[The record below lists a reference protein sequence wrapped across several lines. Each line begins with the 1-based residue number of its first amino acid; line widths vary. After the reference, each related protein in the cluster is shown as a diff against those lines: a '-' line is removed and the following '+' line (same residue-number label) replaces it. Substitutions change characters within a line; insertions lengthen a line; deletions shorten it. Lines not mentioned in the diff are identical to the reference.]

1 MSTASQPSTASE
13 PADSFGSLAHLDLAG
28 EKYRVHRLD
37 AVPGSERLPLSHK
50 ILLENLLR
58 HEDGHTVT
66 AEHITALVRGGSDAA
81 HDVVAF
87 SPSRVFLH
95 DTNGVP
101 VLTDLAALRDAV
113 AASGGDPRSVRPR
126 IPSHL
131 TVDHSVATEVSGRA
145 DALRRNVEIE
155 YTRNAERY
163 RFLKWGET
171 LDGVHV
177 VPPGTGIMHQI
188 NLEYLASVVERR
200 EGWAFPDT
208 CAGTDSHTTMVNA
221 LGVLAWGVGG
231 VEAEVALLGQPL
243 SMLVPPVVGVELTG
257 ELGPGVTATDLVLT
271 VVETLRAHGVVGK
284 FVEFTGEAVARIPLA
299 HRATISNMCPEFG
312 ATAAMFPLDAAT
324 IGYLRLTG
332 RTSDHVAS
340 VETYAKEQGL
350 WHDPAAGLRY
360 DERLRID
367 LSTVTASLA
376 GPRRPQDRVPLA
388 AVPANATA
396 AVEHVRAARA
406 EEATH
411 ERDRS
416 GSRLK
421 DDLAR
426 PAGGG
431 AKQHSDR
438 AVDPGEA
445 AADGAIAI
453 AAITSCTN
461 TSNPHVMVAAGL
473 LARNARARG
482 LTVKP
487 WVKTSLA
494 PGSKTVTE
502 YLTRAG
508 LSEPLDELG
517 FQLVGYGCMTCI
529 GNSGPLLPSA
539 AEAVAKRGAVVA
551 SVLSGNRNFDGRIN
565 NDVSLNYLAS
575 PPLVVA
581 YALAGSV
588 KHDLTTEPLGVDTD
602 GNPVLL
608 ADLWPDDSEIDEV
621 VRAHLT
627 PELFRAA
634 YTDVFGGDEH
644 WAGVPASDGHHFA
657 WEPDSTYLRRPPFLD
672 GVTGTVEPARDVTGA
687 RTLLLLGDSVTTD
700 HISPAGRIPASS
712 SAGRYLTEL
721 GETDLNT
728 YASRRGNFE
737 VMVRGG
743 FANPRLP
750 NRLAPGAGGGV
761 TPDFT
766 RDGALVPIYEASQS
780 YATAGVPLIVI
791 AGREYGTGSSRDW
804 AAKTTALL
812 KVKAVLAQSF
822 ERIHRANL
830 VALGVLPLQFLDGES
845 AETFALDGTEEF
857 DLAGVEDVVRD
868 PARPLTVRVRPA
880 DRPAFEFAVRARLD
894 TPREA
899 AYYENGGVLPYVHR
913 LILRGEL
920 D

>member
-1 MSTASQPSTASE
+1 VAL
-13 PADSFGSLAHLDLAG
+13 DSFRSLARLDLAG
-28 EKYRVHRLD
+28 ESFRVHRLG
-37 AVPGSERLPLSHK
+37 AVPGAEHLPLSLK

-66 AEHITALVRGGSDAA
+66 AEHITALVRGGTTEA
-81 HDVVAF
+81 VAF

-113 AASGGDPRSVRPR
+113 AAAGGDPRQVNPH

-131 TVDHSVATEVSGRA
+131 TVDHSISTEVSGRP
-145 DALRRNVEIE
+145 DALARNVEIE
-155 YTRNAERY
+155 YRRNAERY
-163 RFLKWGET
+163 RFLKWGER
-171 LDGVHV
+171 LAGLHV
-177 VPPGTGIMHQI
+177 VPPGSGIMHQI

-200 EGWAFPDT
+200 DGWAFPDT

-231 VEAEVALLGQPL
+231 IEAEAALLGQPL
-243 SMLVPPVVGVELTG
+243 SMVVPPVVGVELTG
-257 ELGPGVTATDLVLT
+257 GLTPGVTATDLVLT
-271 VVETLRAHGVVGK
+271 IVETLRAHGVVGK
-284 FVEFTGEAVARIPLA
+284 FVEFTGPAVARIPLA

-312 ATAAMFPLDAAT
+312 ATAAMFPIDGATLD
-324 IGYLRLTG
+324 YLRLTG
-332 RTSDHVAS
+332 RKPEHVTA

-350 WHDPAAGLRY
+350 WHDPAVNPRY

-367 LSTVTASLA
+367 LSTVVASLA

-388 AVPANATA
+388 SVPAS
-396 AVEHVRAARA
+396 VRA
-406 EEATH
+406 ELG
-411 ERDRS
+411 ERR
-416 GSRLK
+416 
-421 DDLAR
+421 
-426 PAGGG
+426 GGG
-431 AKQHSDR
+431 EIQ
-438 AVDPGEA
+438 
-445 AADGAIAI
+445 DGAVAI

-482 LTVKP
+482 LRAKP

-502 YLTRAG
+502 YLRRAG
-508 LSEPLDELG
+508 LSAPLDELG

-529 GNSGPLLPSA
+529 GNSGPLLPEVA
-539 AEAVAKRGAVVA
+539 AAVAERDVVVA

-588 KHDLTTEPLGVDTD
+588 THDLLAEPVGEDAD
-602 GNPVLL
+602 GEPVWL
-608 ADLWPDDSEIDEV
+608 ADLWPSDAEIEAV
-621 VRAHLT
+621 VEANVT
-627 PELFRAA
+627 ADLFGDA
-634 YTDVFGGDEH
+634 YGNVLDGDER
-644 WAGVPASDGHHFA
+644 WADVPAATDDRFA
-657 WEPDSTYLRRPPFLD
+657 WPPDSTYLRRPPFLD
-672 GVTGTVEPARDVTGA
+672 GVTAHVPPPADILGA

-700 HISPAGRIPASS
+700 HICPAGRIPPSS
-712 SAGRYLTEL
+712 CAGEYLTAL
-721 GETDLNT
+721 GETELNT

-750 NRLAPGAGGGV
+750 NLLAPGEKGGL

-766 RDGALVPIYEASQS
+766 RDGAVVPVYEAARS
-780 YATAGVPLIVI
+780 YAGAGVPLLVI

-812 KVKAVLAQSF
+812 GVKAVLARSF
-822 ERIHRANL
+822 ERIHRSNL
-830 VALGVLPLQFLDGES
+830 VQLGVLPLQFRDGQS
-845 AETFALDGTEEF
+845 AASLGLDGTETF
-857 DLAGVEDVVRD
+857 DLIGVEQAVRE
-868 PARPLTVRVRPA
+868 PSSLLTVRARTSASTV
-880 DRPAFEFAVRARLD
+880 DFEVLVRLD
-894 TPREA
+894 TPRETE
-899 AYYENGGVLPYVHR
+899 YYAHGGVLPFVYR
-913 LILRGEL
+913 QFL
-920 D
+920 

>member
-1 MSTASQPSTASE
+1 VKTTSR
-13 PADSFGSLAHLDLAG
+13 ADSYASLARLELAG
-28 EKYRVHRLD
+28 EQYRVHRLD

-66 AEHITALVRGGSDAA
+66 AEQIASLVHGKG
-81 HDVVAF
+81 DVVAF

-113 AASGGDPRSVRPR
+113 AEAGGDPAAVRPR

-131 TVDHSVATEVSGRA
+131 TVDHSIATEVSGRP

-155 YTRNAERY
+155 YARNAERF
-163 RFLKWGET
+163 RFLKWGER

-177 VPPGTGIMHQI
+177 IPPGTGIMHQI

-200 EGWAFPDT
+200 DGWAFPDT

-271 VVETLRAHGVVGK
+271 IAETLRAHGVVGK
-284 FVEFTGEAVARIPLA
+284 FVEFTGPAVARIPLA

-312 ATAAMFPLDAAT
+312 ATAAMFPIDDTTL
-324 IGYLRLTG
+324 GYLRLTG
-332 RTSDHVAS
+332 RAPGHVSA

-350 WHDPAAGLRY
+350 WHDPGARLRY
-360 DERLRID
+360 DERARVD
-367 LSTVTASLA
+367 LTAVTASLA
-376 GPRRPQDRVPLA
+376 GPRRPQDRVALA
-388 AVPANATA
+388 AVPANA
-396 AVEHVRAARA
+396 
-406 EEATH
+406 
-411 ERDRS
+411 
-416 GSRLK
+416 
-421 DDLAR
+421 
-426 PAGGG
+426 
-431 AKQHSDR
+431 
-438 AVDPGEA
+438 EA
-445 AADGAIAI
+445 AIAPLKSTKDSTGEVRDGAVAI

-482 LTVKP
+482 LTTKP

-502 YLTRAG
+502 YLRRAG

-529 GNSGPLLPSA
+529 GNSGPLLPPVA
-539 AEAVAKRGAVVA
+539 AAIAERDVVVA

-581 YALAGSV
+581 YALAGSIT
-588 KHDLTTEPLGVDTD
+588 HDLTTEPLGSDA
-602 GNPVLL
+602 GGEPVFL
-608 ADLWPDDSEIDEV
+608 ADLWPDDAEIDAV
-621 VRAHLT
+621 VTAHLT

-634 YTDVFGGDEH
+634 YSDVFDGDDL
-644 WAGVPASDGHHFA
+644 WAGVPAAGGARFDWQA
-657 WEPDSTYLRRPPFLD
+657 DSTYLRRPPFLD
-672 GVTGTVEPARDVTGA
+672 EVATAPADLLGA
-687 RTLLLLGDSVTTD
+687 RALLLLGDSVTTD
-700 HISPAGRIPASS
+700 HISPAGRIPKTSC
-712 SAGRYLTEL
+712 AGKYLTGL
-721 GETDLNT
+721 GEKDLNT

-743 FANPRLP
+743 FANPRLK
-750 NRLAPGAGGGV
+750 NRLAPGGTAL
-761 TPDFT
+761 DAE
-766 RDGALVPIYEASQS
+766 GATVPVYEAAKS
-780 YATAGVPLIVI
+780 YAGTPLLVI

-804 AAKTTALL
+804 AAKATALL
-812 KVKAVLAQSF
+812 KVRVVLAESF
-822 ERIHRANL
+822 ERIHRSNL
-830 VALGVLPLQFLDGES
+830 VQLGVLPLQFADGQRADS
-845 AETFALDGTEEF
+845 LGLDGTEEF
-857 DLAGVEDVVRD
+857 DLLGIPEAVDD
-868 PARPLTVRVRPA
+868 PARPVTVRVRPRA
-880 DRPAFEFAVRARLD
+880 APAFEFDVRARLD
-894 TPREA
+894 TPQEA
-899 AYYENGGVLPYVHR
+899 VYYAHGGVLPYTLGRFHA
-913 LILRGEL
+913 
-920 D
+920 

>member
-1 MSTASQPSTASE
+1 MSTAHEPAPSTSTA
-13 PADSFGSLAHLDLAG
+13 ADSFTSLARLDLAG
-28 EKYRVHRLD
+28 EKHLVHRLD

-113 AASGGDPRSVRPR
+113 AAAGGDPRAVRPR

-188 NLEYLASVVERR
+188 NLEYLANVVERR
-200 EGWAFPDT
+200 AGWAFPDT

-284 FVEFTGEAVARIPLA
+284 FVEFTGDAVARIPLA

-312 ATAAMFPLDAAT
+312 ATAAMFPIDGAT
-324 IGYLRLTG
+324 LGYLRLTG
-332 RTSDHVAS
+332 RTPEHVTS

-350 WHDPAAGLRY
+350 WHDPVARLRY

-367 LSTVTASLA
+367 LSGVTASLA

-396 AVEHVRAARA
+396 AISRVRAERN
-406 EEATH
+406 EPDPGSDEATH
-411 ERDRS
+411 QRDR
-416 GSRLK
+416 
-421 DDLAR
+421 AR
-426 PAGGG
+426 PGG
-431 AKQHSDR
+431 A
-438 AVDPGEA
+438 G
-445 AADGAIAI
+445 ADGAVAI

-482 LTVKP
+482 LTAKP

-502 YLTRAG
+502 YLARAG
-508 LSEPLDELG
+508 LTGPLDELG

-529 GNSGPLLPSA
+529 GNSGPLLPDA
-539 AEAVAKRGAVVA
+539 AQAVAEHGAVVA

-588 KHDLTTEPLGVDTD
+588 NHDLTTEPLGLDAD
-602 GNPVLL
+602 GRPVLL
-608 ADLWPDDSEIDEV
+608 ADLWPDDAEIDEV

-627 PELFRAA
+627 PELFREA

-672 GVTGTVEPARDVTGA
+672 EVTETVEPARDVTGA

-700 HISPAGRIPASS
+700 HISPAGRIPATS
-712 SAGRYLTEL
+712 SAGRHLTER

-743 FANPRLP
+743 FANPRLT
-750 NRLAPGAGGGV
+750 NRLAPHAGGGV

-766 RDGALVPIYEASQS
+766 RGGELVPIYEASRS
-780 YATAGVPLIVI
+780 YAAAGVPLIVI

-812 KVKAVLAQSF
+812 KVNAVLAQSF

-830 VALGVLPLQFLDGES
+830 VALGVLPLQFLDGDS
-845 AETFALDGTEEF
+845 AESLGLDGTEEF
-857 DLAGVEDVVRD
+857 DLVGVEAVVRD
-868 PARPLTVRVRPA
+868 PARPLTVRVRPG

-913 LILRGEL
+913 LILRGAL